1 MNYEQTENHRQYAH
15 RKQKIYELE
24 EQCSVLQ
31 KYYDRIT
38 ELLDTP
44 ASGGYTTVTKDDY
57 RRFIKSSPNAFDRD
71 DFRSVGAAIVIMV
84 AVLTP
89 LIILR
94 TVISWLYLFLIVPA
108 VLAFFIFTPSA
119 GDATHFGKTYR
130 EEKEG
135 EHITHYFIKEWFLQD
150 LQVRYGRQLQ
160 DLQLDIEKL
169 KNLLDD

>member
-1 MNYEQTENHRQYAH
+1 MNYEQTENHRQYAF

-24 EQCSVLQ
+24 GQCSVLQ

-71 DFRSVGAAIVIMV
+71 DFRSVGATSIIVV
-84 AVLTP
+84 AVLAP
-89 LIILR
+89 LIIL
-94 TVISWLYLFLIVPA
+94 VSSWLYLFLIAPA

-119 GDATHFGKTYR
+119 GDTTHFGKTYR

-135 EHITHYFIKEWFLQD
+135 EYITHYFIKEWFLQD
-150 LQVRYGRQLQ
+150 LQVRYRRQLQ